1 MNERVKQLRKELK
14 LSGEKF
20 GDKIGVKRAA
30 ISKIEN
36 GATGLSEQNI
46 KSICR
51 EFNVNENW
59 LRNGEGEMFN
69 PVDSLDLDDLVSG
82 ADPLEIDILK
92 AYFTLDKDTREK
104 ALNHFLN
111 SLKND

>member
-1 MNERVKQLRKELK
+1 MKERVKELRKHLG
-14 LSGEKF
+14 LSGAKF
-20 GDKIGVKRAA
+20 GEKLGIKRNTV
-30 ISKIEN
+30 SQIEN
-36 GATGLSEQNI
+36 GVNGLSEQNI

-69 PVDSLDLDDLVSG
+69 SVESLSLDDLVSG
-82 ADPLEIDILK
+82 AVPLEIDILK

-104 ALNHFLN
+104 ALNHFLD